1 MLQDVERLLDNINRI
16 LNIAKI
22 ESKTFGG
29 EFVNTDL
36 VLAVEQFYHNNIRM
50 FRNCEVNVHNPS
62 KRSFNYRINLSL
74 FEMLL
79 MNLLNNAINYNEAER
94 PRIDIIFEPRAK
106 ELHVRFEDNGIGLEK
121 KEFKKIF
128 KKFYQIGQPDDMS
141 AKGSGLGLDL
151 VQNIAR
157 IHKGKVIA
165 KSKGLGKGAVFT
177 LILPFRT

>member
-22 ESKTFGG
+22 ESKTYGG
-29 EFVNTDL
+29 EFVHTQLDQ
-36 VLAVEQFYHNNIRM
+36 AVEQFYHNNIQM

-74 FEMLL
+74 FEMIL
-79 MNLLNNAINYNEAER
+79 MNLLTNAINYNESER
-94 PRIDIIFEPRAK
+94 PRVDITFELQSK
-106 ELHVRFEDNGIGLEK
+106 ELRIRFEDNGIGLEK
-121 KEFKKIF
+121 KELKKIF

-165 KSKGLGKGAVFT
+165 ESKGLGKGSEFS